1 MSEVGE
7 PRSVL
12 RQRTAARLAAVQ
24 AIYEME
30 LAASSA
36 DTVLRGFRERRW
48 ESAAGGEVEAG
59 GRSIRPAQGEPD
71 QVLLNELVHGVAER
85 QADLDAMI
93 TPALSA
99 EWPLER
105 LEAVLRAILRAGAFE
120 LFVRTDVPLR
130 VVITE
135 YVDIAH
141 AFFQGKEPGLVNAV
155 LDRLGRVLR
164 QDEGGG
170 DAGGSQ
176 EDPAG

>member
-1 MSEVGE
+1 MSGE
-7 PRSVL
+7 GETRSGM

-30 LAASSA
+30 LASSSP
-36 DTVLRGFRERRW
+36 DTVLRGFREHRW
-48 ESAAGGEVEAG
+48 ESPSGEVSAGGLP
-59 GRSIRPAQGEPD
+59 IRPGQGDPD
-71 QVLLNELVHGVAER
+71 QVLLTELVRGVAER
-85 QADLDAMI
+85 RADLDAMI

-120 LFVRTDVPLR
+120 LFARADVPLK

-141 AFFQGKEPGLVNAV
+141 AFFEGKEPGLVNAV
-155 LDRLGRVLR
+155 LDRIGRVLR
-164 QDEGGG
+164 ADEARGN
-170 DAGGSQ
+170 AGGTPEETS
-176 EDPAG
+176 G